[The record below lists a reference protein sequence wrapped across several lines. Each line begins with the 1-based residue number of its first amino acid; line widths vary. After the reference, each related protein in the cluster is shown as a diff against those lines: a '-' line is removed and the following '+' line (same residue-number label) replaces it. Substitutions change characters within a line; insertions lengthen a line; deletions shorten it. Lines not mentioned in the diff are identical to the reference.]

1 MFEVDCH
8 AVSDMGFGHHV
19 SQDRFFIAD
28 VVPSEESVAAST
40 PSMRHSHHGH
50 SAKPTPKSKG
60 DFTSEPGSE
69 PAPGC
74 VSRMFGVAHGV
85 HGLPAGD
92 RASEIVVETAREFV
106 TANLHNRPEWRPE
119 VLSCTLTAVP
129 AKCAK
134 ALSEDVAKN
143 PWEKGLGSTL
153 TLAYVVWPRLY
164 LIHVG
169 DCRCYL
175 CRDSKVERLTADQ
188 IVDGTLAER
197 GVVPADSQQSLRRR
211 TLWSFIGDNAKN
223 LNPQTTEIDLRV
235 GDTLVLCT
243 SGLVQEVADERI
255 AEVLDSDPPAKDA
268 CRRLVGAAHESGGTE
283 DMTVIVARF
292 RESEVAVETR
302 SHSAAVA
309 PDNLA
314 GDSAPETRL
323 TGKNATELE
332 RIKQIILD
340 ASQPKYT

>member
-1 MFEVDCH
+1 MFVVDCH

-28 VVPSEESVAAST
+28 VVPSEENAAST
-40 PSMRHSHHGH
+40 LSARHLHPPH
-50 SAKPTPKSKG
+50 SAHQTTPKADGS
-60 DFTSEPGSE
+60 FHSEAGSE
-69 PAPGC
+69 PLPGC

-92 RASEIVVETAREFV
+92 RASEIVVETARDFV
-106 TANLHNRPEWRPE
+106 TSNLHNRPEWRPE

-129 AKCAK
+129 GKCAK

-153 TLAYVVWPRLY
+153 TLAYVIWPRLY

-211 TLWSFIGDNAKN
+211 TLWSFIADNAKN
-223 LNPQTTEIDLRV
+223 LNPQVTEIDLKV

-292 RESEVAVETR
+292 RERE
-302 SHSAAVA
+302 
-309 PDNLA
+309 
-314 GDSAPETRL
+314 L
-323 TGKNATELE
+323 TGQTPPESQLTGESATELE

-340 ASQPKYT
+340 AKHPQQTQSPH